1 MVENQSNLTALSMSV
16 GCCFQKAKISNRAAL
31 LVFGRHITFHFDPI
45 VVECGGDFW
54 ASSSKPRIYF
64 GRRDSRDEEG
74 VDLDGGGEDAEVAE
88 DQGEPG
94 QEADQQEG
102 QIPRSAIFLVAPRT
116 SMDLFLVVLACH
128 SSVLDGSN

>member
-1 MVENQSNLTALSMSV
+1 MWRRLRLQD
-16 GCCFQKAKISNRAAL
+16 F
-31 LVFGRHITFHFDPI
+31 FD
-45 VVECGGDFW
+45 
-54 ASSSKPRIYF
+54 KPRIYF